1 MTIEELRERRAKLGD
16 ELQRAI
22 EQRDRLRGM
31 VEEASTVCER
41 MRGAVMLLDDMIAS
55 EPKAAESPASL
66 SDMPAV
72 VPEEARAA

>member
-1 MTIEELRERRAKLGD
+1 MTIEELRERRGKLGD

-41 MRGAVMLLDDMIAS
+41 MRGAVMLLDDMIAAETALS
-55 EPKAAESPASL
+55 AAPSPETI
-66 SDMPAV
+66 MPAIEPAEV
-72 VPEEARAA
+72 RAA